1 MSLIIKCNI
10 ESKSH
15 SRPTVD
21 YNFFVVL
28 NFSLV
33 FRKDNVF
40 NMTGALSKK
49 AHLKNSGVIRE
60 GATFKSFSE
69 MVN

>member
-1 MSLIIKCNI
+1 M
-10 ESKSH
+10 
-15 SRPTVD
+15 
-21 YNFFVVL
+21 
-28 NFSLV
+28 
-33 FRKDNVF
+33 F
-40 NMTGALSKK
+40 NLTGALSKK